1 MTYDISQIFQAIE
14 ELGGGGVI
22 SIDVC
27 PSNAITD
34 ECILNETAER
44 LGGIAPEDLIERLK
58 SDGKWYFVR
67 ERRNDLLSSS
77 DWTQGNDS
85 PLTNEKKVEWAN
97 TVKHFAMLQSRK
109 TITMLSG
116 QLNRYNLIFS

>member
-22 SIDVC
+22 CIDVC

-34 ECILNETAER
+34 ECILNETPER

-58 SDGKWYFVR
+58 SNTKWHFVR
-67 ERRNDLLSSS
+67 ERRNSLLSSS

-85 PLTNEKKVEWAN
+85 PLTDEKKVEWATYRQALRDVTKQADHN
-97 TVKHFAMLQSRK
+97 NVIWPTKPL
-109 TITMLSG
+109 
-116 QLNRYNLIFS
+116 